1 MNIKQNGSDIIMN
14 YVDILSIDVGFKR
27 KEGDR
32 GGGTFLTRVDFFK
45 FSLSDYLNSL
55 IKLFKILIKHVIL
68 LPDDVFY
75 EHIDVYM
82 E

>member
-32 GGGTFLTRVDFFK
+32 GGLSLRESIFSSFLSQTTSTR
-45 FSLSDYLNSL
+45 
-55 IKLFKILIKHVIL
+55 
-68 LPDDVFY
+68 
-75 EHIDVYM
+75 
-82 E
+82 